1 MDPPRAVGAEFM
13 VLEDEGG
20 EFRVK
25 RARERRERGGEG
37 FVDEVVEEEDNDGE
51 KEEEGHG

>member
-25 RARERRERGGEG
+25 RAWKRRERGGEG
-37 FVDEVVEEEDNDGE
+37 FVDEVVEEDDEKRE
-51 KEEEGHG
+51 KEEESHN